1 MAPLIGLGVPHEP
14 PLFDRYFKRVGG
26 DCASNFSTFEELGI
40 GSQFCLLGLNDSTA
54 CELGSLCT
62 SSGGGQPPPPPPPH
76 WWPARPDA
84 ETLDLNVLIEARWG
98 EDRPRTYVQDSDQ
111 GAQSYY
117 ARLDPPGQCESDA
130 PLDSDCQ
137 YVENLVD
144 KLGQRLL
151 TTRLTDD
158 LNGYPDNGNPYGWR
172 PHYNSPTRYRFMV
185 PGSEGFNSIGTYP
198 TQVSLRLSRGAR
210 PACMCS

>member
-1 MAPLIGLGVPHEP
+1 MTPLIGLGVPHEP
-14 PLFDRYFKRVGG
+14 PLFARYFKRVGG

-76 WWPARPDA
+76 WWAARPDA
-84 ETLDLNVLIEARWG
+84 ESLDLNVLIEARWG

-111 GAQSYY
+111 GAQSFY

-144 KLGQRLL
+144 KFGQRLL
-151 TTRLTDD
+151 TSRLTDD
-158 LNGYPDNGNPYGWR
+158 LNGYPDTGNPYGWR
-172 PHYNSPTRYRFMV
+172 PHYNSPTRYRN
-185 PGSEGFNSIGTYP
+185 PGAGSAGFNSIGTYP
-198 TQVSLRLSRGAR
+198 TQVSRRISRGAR